1 MTVTIIL
8 VSLLVIA
15 FASGLFVIPYIVNL
29 AHELH
34 LYDLPDSRKVH
45 QLPIP
50 RLGGVAFMPV
60 IIITVAMVLV
70 VMLRANIATEK
81 LWTAVTIQHFLA
93 YLAGSLMLYSIGLY
107 DDLHGV
113 SYRIKFLVQIVAA
126 SLLCISGLWVA
137 NMYYI
142 FFIESLPFWIGMP
155 LTVLFIVYL
164 TNAINLIDGI
174 DGLASGLSII
184 SLGVIAA
191 LNIISGHLVW
201 AMLAITIL
209 GVVTSFF
216 YYNVFDKEHKIF
228 MGDSG
233 SLVLGYT
240 LAFLVLHFWQIDP
253 VWNAF
258 QHNIGIIALSTL
270 VIPMFDVVRVF
281 ASRVRDG
288 RNPFLPDKNHIHHKL
303 LRTGMKPKMAMATLL
318 FLSMLFVFIN
328 YLVAEFM
335 SQTVM
340 IIGDVVLFCLM
351 HIIINHFI
359 SKKEEGKDEY
369 NRAY

>member
-45 QLPIP
+45 NPPIP
-50 RLGGVAFMPV
+50 RLGGITFIPIV
-60 IIITVAMVLV
+60 ITTLAIIFA
-70 VMLRANIATEK
+70 VMMYMNIDVEK
-81 LWTAVTIQHFLA
+81 LLSATVIQYLLA
-93 YLAGSLMLYSIGLY
+93 YLASALILYGIGIY

-113 SYRIKFLVQIVAA
+113 SYKVKFLIQIIAA
-126 SLLCISGLWVA
+126 SLLCVSGLWITDL
-137 NMYYI
+137 YSI
-142 FFIESLPFWIGMP
+142 P

-164 TNAINLIDGI
+164 TNAMNLIDGI

-201 AMLAITIL
+201 AMLSITML
-209 GVVTSFF
+209 GVVLSFF
-216 YYNVFDKEHKIF
+216 YYNVLDKKHKIF

-240 LAFLVLHFWQIDP
+240 LAFLIILL
-253 VWNAF
+253 WNGNGDANGHKF
-258 QHNIGIIALSTL
+258 GMIALSTL
-270 VIPMFDVVRVF
+270 VIPLFDVVRVIII
-281 ASRVRDG
+281 RIWNR
-288 RNPFLPDKNHIHHKL
+288 RNPFLPDKNHIHHVL
-303 LRTGMKPKMAMATLL
+303 MRTGMKPSMVTALLLGISLCFVTLSCVL
-318 FLSMLFVFIN
+318 AGFL
-328 YLVAEFM
+328 
-335 SQTVM
+335 
-340 IIGDVVLFCLM
+340 
-351 HIIINHFI
+351 
-359 SKKEEGKDEY
+359 
-369 NRAY
+369 

>member
-15 FASGLFVIPYIVNL
+15 FASGLFIIPYIVNL

-60 IIITVAMVLV
+60 IIITLAMVLV
-70 VMLRANIATEK
+70 VMLRANIATER

-201 AMLAITIL
+201 AMLSITML
-209 GVVTSFF
+209 GVVLSFF
-216 YYNVFDKEHKIF
+216 YYNVLDKKHKIF

-240 LAFLVLHFWQIDP
+240 LAFLIILL
-253 VWNAF
+253 WNGNGDANGHKF
-258 QHNIGIIALSTL
+258 GMIALSTL
-270 VIPMFDVVRVF
+270 VIPLFDVVRVIII
-281 ASRVRDG
+281 RIWNR
-288 RNPFLPDKNHIHHKL
+288 RNPFLPDKNHIHHVL
-303 LRTGMKPKMAMATLL
+303 MRTGMKPSMVTALLLGISLCFVTLSCVL
-318 FLSMLFVFIN
+318 AGFL
-328 YLVAEFM
+328 
-335 SQTVM
+335 
-340 IIGDVVLFCLM
+340 
-351 HIIINHFI
+351 
-359 SKKEEGKDEY
+359 
-369 NRAY
+369 